1 MSQRQNISSGSEWEP
16 KIGYSRAVRIGNH
29 IAVSGTTGQGATAAE
44 QARAALE
51 TIERALVEAGGSLQ
65 DVIRTRIYLTDVSLW
80 QEVAAVHG
88 EIFASI
94 RPAST
99 LLGVGALIDQA
110 LFVEIEADAIVS

>member
-29 IAVSGTTGQGATAAE
+29 IAVSGTTGQGATAGE

-88 EIFASI
+88 EIFAST

-99 LLGVGALIDQA
+99 LLGVGALIDEA